1 MSAASC
7 IGSELMHLL
16 PRTPTAEG
24 RAQRTA
30 AENMFRKLIVEY
42 RDEMINVSSMCVM
55 SAAVLLCDAMNVFCA
70 ASDGRDIQNAINPR
84 SEDPNP
90 F

>member
-1 MSAASC
+1 MRAASC
-7 IGSELMHLL
+7 IGSELMHLR
-16 PRTPTAEG
+16 PKTPAAEG

-42 RDEMINVSSMCVM
+42 HVEMINVSSMCVM
-55 SAAVLLCDAMNVFCA
+55 SAAAVLLCDAMNVFYA
-70 ASDGRDIQNAINPR
+70 AAGCQTGRKC
-84 SEDPNP
+84 NP

>member
-55 SAAVLLCDAMNVFCA
+55 SAAVLLWGA
-70 ASDGRDIQNAINPR
+70 ATCGWGILITLPDGEPKQHW
-84 SEDPNP
+84 
-90 F
+90 